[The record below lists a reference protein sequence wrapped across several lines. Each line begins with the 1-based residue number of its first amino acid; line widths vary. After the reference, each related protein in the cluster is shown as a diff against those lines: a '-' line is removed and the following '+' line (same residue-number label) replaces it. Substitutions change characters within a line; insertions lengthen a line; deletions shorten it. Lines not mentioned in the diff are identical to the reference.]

1 MTCPACGTELK
12 TMGDV
17 TNVHLVGLVLKA
29 HCCKCGT
36 RLTVNKIWRRH
47 GGYQKILHKGGK
59 K

>member
-1 MTCPACGTELK
+1 
-12 TMGDV
+12 MGDV

-47 GGYQKILHKGGK
+47 GGYQKPLLKGGK